1 MSFLILLF
9 ILVYPRISSSVTFC
23 EIKKRFFFWGGG
35 LYLFSVLGLR
45 CTIFCYQRVN
55 RGLDDRMVCRV

>member
-23 EIKKRFFFWGGG
+23 EIKKRFFRGGG
-35 LYLFSVLGLR
+35 IISIFSIGLEMHY
-45 CTIFCYQRVN
+45 FLLSEGEPWV
-55 RGLDDRMVCRV
+55 G